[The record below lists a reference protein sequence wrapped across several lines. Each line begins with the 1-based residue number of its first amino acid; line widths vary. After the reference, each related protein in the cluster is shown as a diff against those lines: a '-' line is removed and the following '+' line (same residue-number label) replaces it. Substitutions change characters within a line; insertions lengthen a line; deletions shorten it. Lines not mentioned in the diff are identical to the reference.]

1 LMEEEIQETEAQI
14 RLKMIEVIRNME
26 AMKEIGTNVNV
37 ELYRQDEALE
47 RIDRSLENTHQ

>member
-1 LMEEEIQETEAQI
+1 
-14 RLKMIEVIRNME
+14 MIEVIRNME